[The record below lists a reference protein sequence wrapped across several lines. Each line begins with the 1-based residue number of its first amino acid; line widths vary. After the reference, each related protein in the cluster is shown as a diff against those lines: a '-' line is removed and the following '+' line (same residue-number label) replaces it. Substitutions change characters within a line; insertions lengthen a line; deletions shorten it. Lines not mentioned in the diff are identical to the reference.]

1 MAGRHIKVGVSG
13 APDPKADVSL
23 SKVRVRERFM
33 RWLFGPLQ
41 ELTLIVPGRK
51 IEDVT
56 VTQHASASN
65 DSQVKAEAETEELM
79 QSMRRHPAGRKLRA
93 VNGGDV
99 A

>member
-1 MAGRHIKVGVSG
+1 MAGRHVKVGISG
-13 APDPKADVSL
+13 APDPGADVNVSR
-23 SKVRVRERFM
+23 VGVRERFL

-56 VTQHASASN
+56 VTQRSTESSSGL
-65 DSQVKAEAETEELM
+65 DESGLELVSEAK
-79 QSMRRHPAGRKLRA
+79 RRHPAGAGLR
-93 VNGGDV
+93 VVDGGDV

>member
-1 MAGRHIKVGVSG
+1 MAGRHVKVGVSD

-23 SKVRVRERFM
+23 SKVGVRERFL

-56 VTQHASASN
+56 VTQRDTEPNNGLDESGL
-65 DSQVKAEAETEELM
+65 DLVSQAK
-79 QSMRRHPAGRKLRA
+79 RHHPAGTGLRA
-93 VNGGDV
+93 VDGGDV

>member
-1 MAGRHIKVGVSG
+1 MAGRHVKVGVSG
-13 APDPKADVSL
+13 APDPSADVSV
-23 SKVRVRERFM
+23 SKVGVRERFM

-41 ELTLIVPGRK
+41 ELTLIVPGHK
-51 IEDVT
+51 IKDVT
-56 VTQHASASN
+56 VTQHASAS
-65 DSQVKAEAETEELM
+65 DDVQAEVEQVM